1 MISFLPDLTDRSK
14 STVAKVAEHIVYCG
28 NLIGY
33 EHVGIGSDLDGV
45 MKTVDGLH
53 DVSTFPSLVEE
64 LLRQGVSEETM
75 KGILGL
81 NFLRVLDEVQNYSQK
96 ARMRGDAVLCDEIEP
111 IFDEKLKD
119 QMLRRFD

>member
-1 MISFLPDLTDRSK
+1 MISFLPDLTH
-14 STVAKVAEHIVYCG
+14 STSATVSKVADHVTYCG

-64 LLRQGVSEETM
+64 LLRQGVSEDDLR
-75 KGILGL
+75 GVLGL
-81 NFLRVLDEVQNYSQK
+81 NFLRVMDEVQRYS
-96 ARMRGDAVLCDEIEP
+96 AEAHLRGDPILCDEIEP
-111 IFDEKLKD
+111 IFDEELKE
-119 QMLRRFD
+119 QMRRRFD